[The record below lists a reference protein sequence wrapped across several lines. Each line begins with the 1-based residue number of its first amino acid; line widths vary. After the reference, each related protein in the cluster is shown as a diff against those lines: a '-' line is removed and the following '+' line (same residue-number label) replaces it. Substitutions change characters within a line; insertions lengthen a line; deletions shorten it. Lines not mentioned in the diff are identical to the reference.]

1 MRHSRHR
8 VDRAC
13 DICRRRKERCDGARP
28 TCGGCY
34 SANRDCFYSDQT
46 KRRGLPE
53 GWLRALEKI
62 WAVATIQHPDLE
74 ESVLATLNDGIRD
87 PSQNDFAAFWTDE
100 ANENGL
106 LKRWK
111 RSRVSNELE
120 HLLPSLE
127 NLPQGKLRD
136 ATTTNAL
143 LSQQETRIP
152 IAPPQSYN
160 VQLSHPPSNDFD
172 LEVTSTTTHPPEIAP
187 TQPDLTQPS
196 HASAAIKLPPN
207 AFALLDSYFTW
218 THYWL
223 PVVEKHTLYRAWHE
237 ALESNLDDSSGVQA
251 CLLTITTFERM
262 RRQPQDSQNTV
273 GLFDNDG
280 AAGVIGHLMESLVPK
295 QVRHAK
301 FAHIQSLLI
310 LSLAAMGAGQCH
322 DAWVIIG
329 KCSRMAQLL
338 MASTKHNH
346 SLFDTQETSSPPE
359 RLLHV
364 LFATFVVDSILSAKL
379 GLRPHIR
386 PEDLKGT
393 EFLEED
399 GVDEWTPCP
408 QGFDLH
414 RVNSGPAFAISTFNR
429 VVQIVSFW
437 SRIVWDDSPGA
448 NDLRDIALLENEIQH
463 WEDAQT
469 PRVRLKEAAKPES
482 VGMAPHQLSV
492 HFIHLSALM
501 ALNLR
506 RSQLGQSERRCSD
519 QFSVHIK
526 QLGWIIN
533 HHTTNLNAHAIPILW
548 EPLLDVILDQ
558 MDQAKQMLPPGVYR
572 RTLQTLE
579 ILVAKARTTWP
590 AFERLHLRITSQLS
604 TTSESSLHN
613 RTSSPRVAVLGH
625 IMASEPTALDAS
637 QHQITTGVFATDP
650 NIISRSD
657 DVVPSSIEG
666 NGISMD
672 EAAAAPEFL
681 MHGFDNAEASHAG
694 NMSDAD
700 SSIPDFLTMDAL
712 QW

>member
-1 MRHSRHR
+1 M
-8 VDRAC
+8 
-13 DICRRRKERCDGARP
+13 
-28 TCGGCY
+28 
-34 SANRDCFYSDQT
+34 
-46 KRRGLPE
+46 
-53 GWLRALEKI
+53 EKI
-62 WAVATIQHPDLE
+62 WAVATVQHPDLE
-74 ESVLATLNDGIRD
+74 ESVLATLHDGIRD
-87 PSQNDFAAFWTDE
+87 PSHNDFAAFWTDE

-111 RSRVSNELE
+111 RSRVSHELE

-127 NLPQGKLRD
+127 NLPQEKLRD
-136 ATTTNAL
+136 TTTTDAL
-143 LSQQETRIP
+143 FSQQGPLETQIP
-152 IAPPQSYN
+152 IAPSQSFN
-160 VQLSHPPSNDFD
+160 LQLSHATSTDFD
-172 LEVTSTTTHPPEIAP
+172 LEITSTTDHQLEMAPP
-187 TQPDLTQPS
+187 QPDLMQPS
-196 HASAAIKLPPN
+196 HASAAIKLPTN

-237 ALESNLDDSSGVQA
+237 VLESNLDDNSGVHA
-251 CLLTITTFERM
+251 CLLTITTFESM
-262 RRQPQDSQNTV
+262 RRPPQDSQNTV
-273 GLFDNDG
+273 GLINNDG
-280 AAGVIGHLMESLVPK
+280 AAGVIGHLMEILVPK

-346 SLFDTQETSSPPE
+346 SLFDTPETSSPPE
-359 RLLHV
+359 RLQHV
-364 LFATFVVDSILSAKL
+364 FFATFVVDSILSAKL
-379 GLRPHIR
+379 GLRSHIR
-386 PEDLKGT
+386 HDDLKGT

-414 RVNSGPAFAISTFNR
+414 RVNSGSAFAISTFNR

-437 SRIVWDDSPGA
+437 GRIVGDDSPGA
-448 NDLRDIALLENEIQH
+448 NDLREIALLENELQH
-463 WEDAQT
+463 WENAQT

-533 HHTTNLNAHAIPILW
+533 HHTMNLNAHAIPILW
-548 EPLLDVILDQ
+548 APLLDVILNQ
-558 MDQAKQMLPPGVYR
+558 MDQAKQMLPLGVYR

-579 ILVAKARTTWP
+579 ILVTKAKTTWP
-590 AFERLHLRITSQLS
+590 AFEQLHLRIASQLS
-604 TTSESSLHN
+604 NTTESSLHN
-613 RTSSPRVAVLGH
+613 RTSPPRVAVPGH
-625 IMASEPTALDAS
+625 AMVSEPTALNEG
-637 QHQITTGVFATDP
+637 QRQVTPGVFTTNP

-666 NGISMD
+666 NGVSMD
-672 EAAAAPEFL
+672 ENIAAPEFL
-681 MHGFDNAEASHAG
+681 IHSFDNAEASHAG